1 MKTLILG
8 EAEIKRILTMK
19 DTLAAVEQC
28 FAAFGRGEVLM
39 PPKVYLNY
47 AKYNG
52 DIRVMPSYVEKMGIS
67 GVKVVN
73 VHPDNP
79 KKHKLRSVMAT
90 LLMIEPKTG
99 VPLAIFDATHIT
111 LMRTGAAA
119 GIATKYLARKN
130 ASTLALVGA
139 GMQAWT
145 QLEAIVLVR
154 KISRVLVY
162 DIARK
167 VSEQFVRRFRRRHPG
182 IRFEICGSIE
192 ECVRPADILCTLTP
206 VRRSIVKSAWVR
218 PGTHINAMG
227 ADAEGK
233 EELDPALLK
242 RAKVVIDDW
251 AQASHSG
258 EINVPLHAGLFARKD
273 VAAEVGQVVAGLK
286 PGRTRPS
293 DITIFDS
300 TGLGVQDLVTAAR
313 IYKLAQ
319 TRKLGKR
326 FDLVEG

>member
-8 EAEIKRILTMK
+8 EAQIKRLLTMK
-19 DTLAAVEQC
+19 DTLSAVERC
-28 FAAFGRGEVLM
+28 FAAFGRGEVVM

-47 AKYNG
+47 TQYNG
-52 DIRVMPSYVEKMGIS
+52 DIRVMPSYVHKMGIS

-79 KKHKLRSVMAT
+79 RKYKLRSVMAT

-99 VPLAIFDATHIT
+99 VPLAVFDATHIT

-130 ASTLALVGA
+130 AAVLSLIGA

-162 DIARK
+162 DISRR
-167 VSEQFVRRFRRRHPG
+167 VSEQFIRLFRRRYPR
-182 IRFEICGSIE
+182 IAFEICGSIE
-192 ECVRPADILCTLTP
+192 DCVRPADILCTQTP
-206 VRRSIVKSAWVR
+206 VRRPIIRSPWVR

-233 EELDPALLK
+233 EELEPALLK
-242 RAKVVIDDW
+242 RARVVIDDW

-258 EINVPLHAGLFARKD
+258 EINVPFHTGQFSRKD

-286 PGRTRPS
+286 PGRTSPR

-300 TGLGVQDLVTAAR
+300 TGLGVQDLVTAAH
-313 IYKLAQ
+313 IYKLARR
-319 TRKLGKR
+319 RKLGKT
-326 FDLVEG
+326 FDLVQN

>member
-8 EAEIKRILTMK
+8 EAQIKRILTMK
-19 DTLAAVEQC
+19 DTMAAVEQC
-28 FAAFGRGEVLM
+28 FAAFGRGEVVM
-39 PPKVYLNY
+39 PSKVYLNY
-47 AKYNG
+47 TKYGG
-52 DIRVMPSYVEKMGIS
+52 DIRVMPSYVEKLNIS
-67 GVKVVN
+67 GVKIVN
-73 VHPDNP
+73 VHPGNP
-79 KKHKLRSVMAT
+79 KKGLRSVMAT
-90 LLMIEPKTG
+90 ILMIEPRTG
-99 VPLAIFDATHIT
+99 VPIAVFDATHIT

-119 GIATKYLARKN
+119 GIASKYLARKN

-139 GMQAWT
+139 GKQAWT

-154 KISRVLVY
+154 PIKRVLAYDISRKAS
-162 DIARK
+162 D
-167 VSEQFVRRFRRRHPG
+167 EFVRNFKRKYPK
-182 IRFEICGSIE
+182 ITFEILKSVE
-192 ECVRPADILCTLTP
+192 ECVSQSDIVCTLTP
-206 VRRSIVKSAWVR
+206 VRDPIVRSEWIR

-258 EINVPLHAGLFARKD
+258 EINVPVKKGLFRKD
-273 VAAEVGQVVAGLK
+273 DVHAEIGQVVANLR
-286 PGRTRPS
+286 PGRTAEQ

-313 IYKLAQ
+313 IYRIAK
-319 TRKLGKR
+319 TRKLGK
-326 FDLVEG
+326 FFELVEG